1 MLHSPGTSDKFAVPL
16 KEGIASL
23 AQLVELLICNQ

>member
-16 KEGIASL
+16 KEGTSL
-23 AQLVELLICNQ
+23 LSSAGRATDL

>member
-1 MLHSPGTSDKFAVPL
+1 MISRMRYRSEASPTSA
-16 KEGIASL
+16 EQATL